1 MTAQS
6 PIDDTPVSPRVTRG
20 IDRVLSIHRPV
31 VLAHIR
37 GLRKRHPGSSPQQ
50 LITILERHYLTAV
63 TSGGAAVGATSVIP
77 AVGTGTS
84 LALTGVETLGFLE
97 ASALFAQSI
106 TEVHGIAVENPDR
119 ARALV
124 MTLMMGS
131 GGVDLVQQLAKQVG
145 GGGVARTE
153 FWGTIVARSL
163 PAAAVGPVADQV
175 KKTFLKHLIA
185 WTGSTA
191 VGRLMPFGIGAV
203 IGGAGNNIL
212 GRRVV
217 KNARTAFGPA
227 PVVFPVGLEQTIR
240 MPESTSSASPS
251 ADEAKPKRG
260 RVPRLRAEKTVPK
273 PSTVPKPPKQR
284 KPPKPP
290 RQPSS
295 ERVVNYGLPADNP
308 PQASTSM

>member
-1 MTAQS
+1 MTAQP
-6 PIDDTPVSPRVTRG
+6 PIDDTQVNPRVARG

-77 AVGTGTS
+77 AVGTGTA

-119 ARALV
+119 SRALV

-153 FWGTIVARSL
+153 FWGTIVTRSL

-175 KKTFLKHLIA
+175 KKTFVKHLIA

-227 PVVFPVGLEQTIR
+227 PVVFPVGLEPTMR
-240 MPESTSSASPS
+240 MPDASSSGAPS
-251 ADEAKPKRG
+251 ADQPKPKRG
-260 RVPRLRAEKTVPK
+260 RAAKLSAEKTVPK
-273 PSTVPKPPKQR
+273 PAKPAKQR

-290 RQPSS
+290 RHPSS

>member
-1 MTAQS
+1 MAEKPPLNESQ
-6 PIDDTPVSPRVTRG
+6 VNPRVIRG

-37 GLRKRHPGSSPQQ
+37 GLRARHPGSSPEQ
-50 LITILERHYLTAV
+50 LIRILERHYLTAV
-63 TSGGAAVGATSVIP
+63 TTGGAAVGATSVIP
-77 AVGTGTS
+77 AVGTATS

-131 GGVDLVQQLAKQVG
+131 GGVDLVQQLAKQAG
-145 GGGVARTE
+145 GQTGARTE
-153 FWGTIVARSL
+153 FWGTLVARSL

-175 KKTFLKHLIA
+175 KKTFMKHFLA

-203 IGGAGNNIL
+203 IGGAGNNLL

-217 KNARTAFGPA
+217 RSARTAFGA
-227 PVVFPVGLEQTIR
+227 PPREFPPGLEPHIR
-240 MPESTSSASPS
+240 MPKPEKVAKRPKTPRPEKVRTANYDHVPQPPKSAQRAKSPKGAKRAKNDPVASP
-251 ADEAKPKRG
+251 AQNAPI
-260 RVPRLRAEKTVPK
+260 P
-273 PSTVPKPPKQR
+273 
-284 KPPKPP
+284 
-290 RQPSS
+290 
-295 ERVVNYGLPADNP
+295 
-308 PQASTSM
+308 